1 MMFALILAGVVYVVF
16 LWWFSTGAILW
27 LDRRPKTTYV
37 WSLIAAT
44 MVAAAAVYG
53 VATSLRDTS
62 VLGAV
67 TAFTCVLGI
76 WGWHELTF
84 LTGLISGPRT
94 VACPPDAAGWRRF
107 TLATSTLVYHEI
119 ALALTALAITAAS
132 WHAPNKIA
140 SWTFLILFFS
150 RLSAKLNLFLGV
162 PNFTDE
168 FFPDHLRYLSSY
180 LRKSRTSAL
189 FPLSIAAGVALAGIL
204 GRLAL
209 DPGAGIFEVTGF
221 SLLFALAALAVI
233 EHAFM
238 ALPFPD
244 SALWRWAIPT
254 SSKGGTAP

>member
-1 MMFALILAGVVYVVF
+1 MFALIAAGVVYVVF

-27 LDRRPKTTYV
+27 LDRRPKTTYR

-44 MVAAAAVYG
+44 AIAAMAVYG
-53 VATSLRDTS
+53 LAASLNDTS
-62 VLGAV
+62 ALGAV

-94 VACPPDAAGWRRF
+94 VECPPDASGWRRF

-119 ALALTALAITAAS
+119 ALALTAVAITALS
-132 WHAPNKIA
+132 WHAPNQMA

-180 LRKSRTSAL
+180 LRKSPTSPL
-189 FPLSIAAGVALAGIL
+189 FPLSIAAGVALAGAL
-204 GRLAL
+204 VRLAL
-209 DPGAGIFEVTGF
+209 DPAAGAFGVTGF
-221 SLLFALAALAVI
+221 SLLFALATLAVV

-238 ALPFPD
+238 ALPIRD
-244 SALWRWAIPT
+244 AALWRWAIPT
-254 SSKGGTAP
+254 SAKGRSAP